1 MQRSKVPPIFYCFKL
16 KPKSRMHIF
25 VELCWFDIHKKRWQN
40 WIGFFFSSFFCK
52 ILNQKDQKSIFAPR
66 KISWMRNHI
75 KLLLLLFDTM
85 WPYHV
90 KCTWK
95 QILLGIIYRIKVAAV
110 VLVVV
115 AGATVVVTIR
125 VTIGAG
131 DGAGLNTEGRCCGL
145 WTLLNV
151 GLEGLEKLGKEKD
164 GKSCLLKT
172 LNWGL
177 ACTNKLLLAI
187 NAKSR
192 AAKTQICK

>member
-1 MQRSKVPPIFYCFKL
+1 MPPEKFRGWEITSNYYYYYL
-16 KPKSRMHIF
+16 
-25 VELCWFDIHKKRWQN
+25 
-40 WIGFFFSSFFCK
+40 
-52 ILNQKDQKSIFAPR
+52 
-66 KISWMRNHI
+66 
-75 KLLLLLFDTM
+75 T
-85 WPYHV
+85 PYHV
-90 KCTWK
+90 GICTWK

-131 DGAGLNTEGRCCGL
+131 DGAGLNTEGL

-177 ACTNKLLLAI
+177 ACTNKLLLA

-192 AAKTQICK
+192 AAETQICK